1 MHAGDEAESVPVVRV
16 GAARGPVGGVL
27 PNSTDASVLGYESLR
42 LVIVQGG
49 RNLSTSSMSALA
61 TTGAVWQIFLE
72 SRLASLESVHAWSE
86 GWIEALMDSPQWL
99 IELASATSIADAL
112 SVLNG
117 PTGEIDAR
125 RVWPECAARL
135 ADTLDGDP
143 TTRQMI
149 AQALYFLADDERY
162 VRPEIALEMRSFSDE
177 YTLAEEGFTASQK
190 TSGPVWRHS

>member
-1 MHAGDEAESVPVVRV
+1 
-16 GAARGPVGGVL
+16 
-27 PNSTDASVLGYESLR
+27 
-42 LVIVQGG
+42 
-49 RNLSTSSMSALA
+49 MSALA

-135 ADTLDGDP
+135 ADALDGDP

-177 YTLAEEGFTASQK
+177 CTLAEEGVYGVAEDVRSRLATFLD
-190 TSGPVWRHS
+190 RHRCRDESRDIYRPKGHEA